1 MAQQSAAECMA
12 CTNGGACLLSR
23 LFQHMGEA
31 SKVEALKIASNA
43 GVAPSSAAAATSAAP
58 VAGNAPAPAAAA
70 NTAQKASPASLATL
84 KAAQAA
90 PRCMHVDAMYILH
103 VLTCCGHVIRP
114 AKISEYAQTGMV
126 HQAVLLFDSAG
137 AAPIYMRFVH
147 QRSLTNQLSL
157 SASMSAESSEDATAG
172 DEQASA
178 RQPEG
183 TQQQAAAAPAPPRRH
198 SHEHVSLQ
206 QPECCRMCALQI

>member
-1 MAQQSAAECMA
+1 MARQSAAECMA
-12 CTNGGACLLSR
+12 CINGGACLLSR

-31 SKVEALKIASNA
+31 SKVEALSIASNA

-58 VAGNAPAPAAAA
+58 VSGNAPAPAAAA
-70 NTAQKASPASLATL
+70 NTAPKASPASLATL

-90 PRCMHVDAMYILH
+90 PRCMHVDAMYNLH
-103 VLTCCGHVIRP
+103 VLACCHVIRP
-114 AKISEYAQTGMV
+114 AKTHAYAQKGMV
-126 HQAVLLFDSAG
+126 RQAVNSSDSAG
-137 AAPIYMRFVH
+137 AALINMRFVDA
-147 QRSLTNQLSL
+147 RSLTNQLSL
-157 SASMSAESSEDATAG
+157 SASMSAESSEDAAAG

-183 TQQQAAAAPAPPRRH
+183 TQQQAAAAPASPRRH
-198 SHEHVSLQ
+198 SHEHVNLQ

>member
-1 MAQQSAAECMA
+1 MAEQSPAECMA
-12 CTNGGACLLSR
+12 CINGGACPLSR

-43 GVAPSSAAAATSAAP
+43 GVAPSSAAAVTSAAP
-58 VAGNAPAPAAAA
+58 VAGTAPAPAAAA
-70 NTAQKASPASLATL
+70 NTAQKASPSSLATL

-90 PRCMHVDAMYILH
+90 PRCMHVDAMYNLH
-103 VLTCCGHVIRP
+103 VLACCRHVIRP
-114 AKISEYAQTGMV
+114 GKICERAQTGMV
-126 HQAVLLFDSAG
+126 HQAVRISDSAG

-147 QRSLTNQLSL
+147 ERSLTNQLSL
-157 SASMSAESSEDATAG
+157 SASMSAESSEDAAAG

-183 TQQQAAAAPAPPRRH
+183 TQQQAAAAPASPRRH
-198 SHEHVSLQ
+198 SHEHVRLQ
-206 QPECCRMCALQI
+206 QPDSLPE